1 MLVDTVENAVEVLA
15 GRPLAALTGAGLST
29 DSGIPDYR
37 GPGSPRRLPMTYGE
51 FLSGPTAQRRYWARS
66 HVGWTRI
73 GKAAPNDGHRALAA
87 LERSGPLRGLIT
99 QNVDG
104 LHTAAGSR
112 AVIDLHGR
120 IADVIC
126 TACGR
131 RSSRAAL
138 QQRFAA
144 ANPGF
149 VETAGDAVETAP
161 DGDAELAATDGFR
174 LVGCDGCGGL
184 LKPDVVFF
192 GENVPRERV
201 ARAYAMVDD
210 AWRRRPARRRLLAHR
225 DVRPAV
231 RPPRPQA
238 RHPRG
243 DRQPGRHARRRAGR
257 RPDRRGLQRDPHGA
271 RGGPVRLRVALT
283 RSVVRSITTST
294 SRSIPA
300 AASQH
305 SGRPTTMASA
315 TWNGNASC
323 VSHSSTASHQS
334 TIART
339 TSHRVVRADCG

>member
-1 MLVDTVENAVEVLA
+1 VESVELLVDTVENAVDALA
-15 GRPLAALTGAGLST
+15 GRPLSALTGAGLST

-37 GPGSPRRLPMTYGE
+37 GPGSPRRTPMTYQE
-51 FLSGPTAQRRYWARS
+51 FLSGPSAQRRYWARS

-73 GKAAPNDGHRALAA
+73 GRAAPNDGHRALAA
-87 LERSGPLRGLIT
+87 LERSGSLRGLIT

-131 RSSRAAL
+131 RSPRAAL

-174 LVGCDGCGGL
+174 LVGCLACGGL

-210 AWRRRPARRRLLAHR
+210 AADDDGALLVAGSSLTVMSGLR
-225 DVRPAV
+225 FV
-231 RPPRPQA
+231 
-238 RHPRG
+238 
-243 DRQPGRHARRRAGR
+243 RHARKRGIPVVIVNRGATRGDPLADVRIDAGCSETLTALAAALSGSGWR
-257 RPDRRGLQRDPHGA
+257 SPDR
-271 RGGPVRLRVALT
+271 
-283 RSVVRSITTST
+283 
-294 SRSIPA
+294 
-300 AASQH
+300 
-305 SGRPTTMASA
+305 
-315 TWNGNASC
+315 
-323 VSHSSTASHQS
+323 
-334 TIART
+334 
-339 TSHRVVRADCG
+339 